1 VNGIDVRLPEVEITQ
16 ALDTLT
22 TLDHDKKLLTR
33 DITAVDL
40 RLSDR
45 VSVRLS
51 DTAAQAREDALKIK
65 KPKKGGNA

>member
-1 VNGIDVRLPEVEITQ
+1 LPEAGIAQ

-22 TLDHDKKLLTR
+22 TLDHDKRLISR
-33 DITAVDL
+33 DITAIDL

-51 DTAAQAREDALKIK
+51 DSAAQAREDALKVK
-65 KPKKGGNA
+65 KPKKGGSA